1 MINRGCSSRGSQP
14 PRLSATAS
22 PKRRQPHN
30 RLRAGARTLPGL
42 STQQPA
48 EPGRPPPATP
58 PAPRPH
64 SPPSSLRAPPPPA
77 TWLRRPAPRRSRE
90 SRRAA
95 PLPHWP
101 RRGANGRRRRAP
113 PPAAGRSKRARRFRG
128 GTELQ
133 RCGGGAVRRGAPC
146 GGGGGNN
153 GEMSTHAPCQTLSQ
167 ANKTRYRG
175 TLYRCTL
182 TQRTNPSYLHPG

>member
-146 GGGGGNN
+146 GGGGNN

-175 TLYRCTL
+175 TLYR
-182 TQRTNPSYLHPG
+182 